1 MNSNRNEYRLYSLS
15 TTVVIFSVAWICLT
29 AVVAITVS
37 LVLSPLLLFD
47 VVYYKRAFLIVYLIL
62 EAIFTFAYIYA
73 IISTVTD
80 SDEEDKGDRNNG
92 T

>member
-1 MNSNRNEYRLYSLS
+1 MNKNDRLYNLA
-15 TTVVIFSVAWICLT
+15 TTVASFSVAWVCLT

-37 LVLSPLLLFD
+37 LILTPLLLFD
-47 VVYYKRAFLIVYLIL
+47 VVYYKRAFLFAYLVL

-73 IISTVTD
+73 IISTATD
-80 SDEEDKGDRNNG
+80 SDEEEDKGENNG

>member
-1 MNSNRNEYRLYSLS
+1 MNKNDRLYNLA
-15 TTVVIFSVAWICLT
+15 TTVASFSVAWVCLT

-37 LVLSPLLLFD
+37 LILTPLLLFD
-47 VVYYKRAFLIVYLIL
+47 VVYYKRASLFAYLVL

-73 IISTVTD
+73 IISTATD
-80 SDEEDKGDRNNG
+80 SDEEEDKGENNG